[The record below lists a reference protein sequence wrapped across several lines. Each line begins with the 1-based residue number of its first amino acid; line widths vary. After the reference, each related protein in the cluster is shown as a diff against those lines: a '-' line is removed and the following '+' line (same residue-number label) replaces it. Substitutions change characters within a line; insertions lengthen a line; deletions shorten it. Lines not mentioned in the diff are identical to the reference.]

1 MGMPAAVIED
11 PEHTDVRHHRL
22 SGHKVS
28 DVSAI
33 SMDAAVAGAATY
45 GTGFLIRLKMGHVRI
60 KKRF

>member
-1 MGMPAAVIED
+1 MPAAVTED
-11 PEHTDVRHHRL
+11 PEHADVRHHRL

-28 DVSAI
+28 DVSAII